1 MLTLWLF
8 AAVYYDQAR
17 IQGAIDKTTKK
28 IDCSKISSSC
38 GITVELCAGLRDK
51 PGNLHAFTYPLLIVA
66 AWFWLLF
73 IIRILI
79 IGYGYVKFPKHVS

>member
-51 PGNLHAFTYPLLIVA
+51 PGNLHLDVITIDNQN
-66 AWFWLLF
+66 
-73 IIRILI
+73 IDNRIW
-79 IGYGYVKFPKHVS
+79 